1 MLLSV
6 LTRAEVL
13 AAMAPP
19 GEELVT
25 SLICSLEEWRTKIEN
40 RGAVDVRVLMA

>member
-19 GEELVT
+19 GELVT

-40 RGAVDVRVLMA
+40 RGVVDVRVLMA